1 MNKVEK
7 IVLKNGLRI
16 ILAHQPQSLTATILT
31 LVEAGSK
38 YETKEVNGISHFFEH
53 MCFKGTKKR
62 PNPMDISLELDGLGA
77 IYNAFTGM
85 EYTGYFAKAI
95 PKHSG
100 KILEIISDLYL
111 NPVFDQKE
119 IDKERGVIIE
129 EINMY
134 EDLPMRR
141 VQELFTFLLYGDQP
155 AGWDIAGR
163 KEVVQRLNRD
173 DFLDY
178 RAKHYLASSTTI
190 VIAGNFDKK
199 KIVDLIR
206 KNFVFL
212 QNGKKKEKI
221 KTREIQKKPAILL
234 KSKGSDQTHLILG
247 ARAYDIFD
255 KRKYALQVLADILGG
270 GMSSRLFQK
279 IRGDLGAA
287 YYVRAEADLFTDHG
301 YLAVSAGIDNSKL
314 KQVVEAVLEEFKKIS
329 EKTVEAKELQK
340 IKNHLIGNLIVHQ
353 ETSDELAGFYG
364 GQEILTKKI
373 ITPAELI
380 KKIQAVKPE
389 EITAVAK
396 DIFRNQKLNLAVIG
410 PSGAKEKVEIE
421 KILRL

>member
-1 MNKVEK
+1 M
-7 IVLKNGLRI
+7 
-16 ILAHQPQSLTATILT
+16 
-31 LVEAGSK
+31 
-38 YETKEVNGISHFFEH
+38 
-53 MCFKGTKKR
+53 
-62 PNPMDISLELDGLGA
+62 
-77 IYNAFTGM
+77 
-85 EYTGYFAKAI
+85 
-95 PKHSG
+95 
-100 KILEIISDLYL
+100 
-111 NPVFDQKE
+111 
-119 IDKERGVIIE
+119 
-129 EINMY
+129 
-134 EDLPMRR
+134 
-141 VQELFTFLLYGDQP
+141 
-155 AGWDIAGR
+155 
-163 KEVVQRLNRD
+163 
-173 DFLDY
+173 
-178 RAKHYLASSTTI
+178 
-190 VIAGNFDKK
+190 
-199 KIVDLIR
+199 
-206 KNFVFL
+206 
-212 QNGKKKEKI
+212 
-221 KTREIQKKPAILL
+221 
-234 KSKGSDQTHLILG
+234 ILG